1 MWLRV
6 SALLLR
12 HLYLYRRSHIRAGE
26 VFFWPVMNLVLWG
39 FITAYV
45 QRLALSEAVS
55 FLLGGLIFWDVLY
68 RAQMAITLSV
78 TEEVW
83 VKNLLNIF
91 IAPIHTVDFI
101 LATAL
106 MGVIRAMANVLI
118 LGILAY
124 VLYAFNLLT
133 MGLALLP
140 FLASLLLFGWAVG
153 MCTMALMLRFGQAAE
168 ALAWGVPFL
177 LQPLSAVFYPVD
189 VLPPWLQAM
198 AHLLPSM
205 YIFEGM
211 RTALRTGTVDS
222 ALLLTALALNVVYL
236 AAGAGFFGWML
247 QQAREKGYLSRLG
260 MQ

>member
-45 QRLALSEAVS
+45 QRLALSETVS

-91 IAPIHTVDFI
+91 IAPIRTVDFI

-118 LGILAY
+118 LGSLAY

-189 VLPPWLQAM
+189 VLPPWLQTM

-247 QQAREKGYLSRLG
+247 RQAREKGYLSRLG

>member
-12 HLYLYRRSHIRAGE
+12 HLYLYRRSYIRAGE

-39 FITAYV
+39 FVTAYL
-45 QRLALSEAVS
+45 QRLVLSETVS

-68 RAQMAITLSV
+68 RSQMAITLSV

-91 IAPIHTVDFI
+91 IAPIRIVDFL

-106 MGVIRAMANVLI
+106 MGVIRAVANVLI
-118 LGILAY
+118 LGSLAY

-133 MGLALLP
+133 MGVALLP
-140 FLASLLLFGWAVG
+140 FLASLLLFGWGVG

-177 LQPLSAVFYPVD
+177 LQPVSAVFYPVD
-189 VLPPWLQAM
+189 VLPPWLQIV

-211 RTALRTGTVDS
+211 RQALYTGTVDGS
-222 ALLLTALALNVVYL
+222 LLLTALALNVVYL
-236 AAGAGFFGWML
+236 AVGAGFFGWML
-247 QQAREKGYLSRLG
+247 RQAREKGYLSRLG

>member
-12 HLYLYRRSHIRAGE
+12 HLYLYRRSYIRAGE

-39 FITAYV
+39 FVTAYL
-45 QRLALSEAVS
+45 QRLVLSEAVS

-68 RAQMAITLSV
+68 RSQMAITLSV

-91 IAPIHTVDFI
+91 IAPIRIVDFL

-106 MGVIRAMANVLI
+106 MGVIRALVNVLI
-118 LGILAY
+118 LGSLAY

-140 FLASLLLFGWAVG
+140 FLASLLLFGWGVG

-168 ALAWGVPFL
+168 ALAWGIPFL
-177 LQPLSAVFYPVD
+177 LQPVSAVFYPVD
-189 VLPPWLQAM
+189 VLPPWLQTV

-211 RTALRTGTVDS
+211 RLVLYTGTVDGS
-222 ALLLTALALNVVYL
+222 LLLTALALNVVYL

>member
-12 HLYLYRRSHIRAGE
+12 HLYLYRRSYIRAGE

-39 FITAYV
+39 FVTAYL
-45 QRLALSEAVS
+45 QRLVLPEAVS

-68 RAQMAITLSV
+68 RSQMAITLSV

-91 IAPIHTVDFI
+91 IAPIRIVDFL

-106 MGVIRAMANVLI
+106 MGVIRAVANVLI
-118 LGILAY
+118 LGSLAY

-133 MGLALLP
+133 MGIALLP
-140 FLASLLLFGWAVG
+140 FLVSLLLFGWGVG

-177 LQPLSAVFYPVD
+177 LQPISAVFYPVD
-189 VLPPWLQAM
+189 VLPPWLQTV

-211 RTALRTGTVDS
+211 RLALYTGTVDGS
-222 ALLLTALALNVVYL
+222 LLLTAFVLNVVYL
-236 AAGAGFFGWML
+236 AGGAGFFGWML
-247 QQAREKGYLSRLG
+247 RQAREKGYLSRLG